1 MSDET
6 SATYFPEV
14 FAVQDIEQARQII
27 LTGEGST
34 TAERWQVETP
44 WLVDTISSLIDITPD
59 TLLVDY
65 GCGIGRVAKELI
77 ARHGCRVL
85 GVDISQ
91 QMRSLA
97 IAYVQSDRFS
107 TCSPE
112 MLQGF
117 IDDGLR
123 AHAAFSIWVLQHC
136 LKPGEDIGR
145 IRDVMQPGAPLFV
158 LNNTYRAVPTKE
170 LAWVNDGVDIKST
183 LSLAFDLEQ
192 EGVPPAERTARDLV
206 DIIFWGLFRKRA

>member
-6 SATYFPEV
+6 SATYFPDV

-34 TAERWQVETP
+34 TTERWQVETP

-59 TLLVDY
+59 ILLVDY
-65 GCGIGRVAKELI
+65 GCGVG
-77 ARHGCRVL
+77 RVL

-117 IDDGLR
+117 IDDGLHV
-123 AHAAFSIWVLQHC
+123 HAAISIWVLQHC

-145 IRDVMQPGAPLFV
+145 IRDVMRPGAPLFV

-170 LAWVNDGVDIKST
+170 LAWVNDGIDIKST

-192 EGVPPAERTARDLV
+192 EGIPPAERTARDLI
-206 DIIFWGLFRKRA
+206 DIIFWGLFRKRP

>member
-6 SATYFPEV
+6 SATYFPDV
-14 FAVQDIEQARQII
+14 FAVQDIEEARRII

-44 WLVDTISSLIDITPD
+44 WLVDTISSLIDIGPD
-59 TLLVDY
+59 PLLIDY

-85 GVDISQ
+85 GVDISP

-123 AHAAFSIWVLQHC
+123 VDAAFSIWVLQHC

-145 IRDVMQPGAPLFV
+145 IRDAMRPGAPLFV

-192 EGVPPAERTARDLV
+192 EGVPPVERTARDLV
-206 DIIFWGLFRKRA
+206 DIIFWGLFRKRL